1 MKSLEQILQE
11 NFNCEKPFLKD
22 FKVNEDGSREPFT
35 KKGAEAY
42 SKLID
47 TLYSLDEILGMKEY
61 SNILEDIVETLD
73 NIADDYY

>member
-1 MKSLEQILQE
+1 MKSLEQILQD

-47 TLYSLDEILGMKEY
+47 TLYSLDGILGMDEY
-61 SNILEDIVETLD
+61 SDILEDIVETLD